1 MADKASYILW
11 LKARSLIA
19 LGITTAT
26 LKGPSAAGGGSSG
39 SDGASVAAGS
49 SGGASVE
56 AAPPQALINKTI
68 SITRLNHIKFLFIF
82 LLPYQV
88 SISHFGIGELLFH
101 DYQELFARHHLL
113 VDQFWVFDV
122 LK

>member
-26 LKGPSAAGGGSSG
+26 RKGPSAAGGGSSG

-49 SGGASVE
+49 SGGASV

-68 SITRLNHIKFLFIF
+68 SITRLNHIKFLFII
-82 LLPYQV
+82 LLPFQV

-113 VDQFWVFDV
+113 VDQFWVFVV